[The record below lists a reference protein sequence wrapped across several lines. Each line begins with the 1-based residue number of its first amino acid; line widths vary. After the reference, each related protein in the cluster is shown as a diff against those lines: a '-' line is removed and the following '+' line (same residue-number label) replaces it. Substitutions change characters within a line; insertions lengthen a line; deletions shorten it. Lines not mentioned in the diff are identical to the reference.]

1 LPERFRVDCAFGGGA
16 AALSHSRRN
25 YSSQAARLA
34 SPSSLPQSYARQAAI
49 AGRTHGE
56 DAAAS
61 RDACRFFLH
70 ISCTDGF
77 RKNQRYEF
85 MQKVIFGTYFA
96 YKILSQVLSTGK
108 EKGPILTSWKSRL
121 ASPFKNPSS
130 ASLWQWQMTE
140 VKECPMNVFRNKT
153 KLALSVLAIAASAG
167 VQAAPLTNV
176 SIAGGQCQTWLPV
189 APGVVGG
196 GNDCGATNVAA
207 ALGGVGNV
215 ELGKLASNPATT
227 LTGLDQFNRTIV
239 LSSLVA
245 ADWTP
250 ALAASYIT
258 DALGS
263 VNLFLNPMQLA
274 AAVGAMLQPQFYGRV
289 SDPNVSF
296 VDVSAAGDVVVG
308 LDGFLNATP
317 ILLGLVG
324 AVNAVLPGTANDID
338 PDDIPDDAQVSEI
351 VKVQIDGATPY
362 YQYYFTADPT
372 GYVSNDNT
380 NSYDGVYPFQIPEPE
395 SLALFGIGL
404 VGLFLGRRR
413 RL

>member
-1 LPERFRVDCAFGGGA
+1 
-16 AALSHSRRN
+16 
-25 YSSQAARLA
+25 
-34 SPSSLPQSYARQAAI
+34 
-49 AGRTHGE
+49 
-56 DAAAS
+56 
-61 RDACRFFLH
+61 
-70 ISCTDGF
+70 
-77 RKNQRYEF
+77 
-85 MQKVIFGTYFA
+85 
-96 YKILSQVLSTGK
+96 
-108 EKGPILTSWKSRL
+108 
-121 ASPFKNPSS
+121 
-130 ASLWQWQMTE
+130 
-140 VKECPMNVFRNKT
+140 MNVFRNKT

-176 SIAGGQCQTWLPV
+176 SIGGGQCQTWLPV

-296 VDVSAAGDVVVG
+296 VGVSNAGVVEVG

-338 PDDIPDDAQVSEI
+338 PSQVPDGAQVSEI
-351 VKVQIDGATPY
+351 VKIQIDGASPY
-362 YQYYFTADPT
+362 YQYYFSASPS
-372 GYVSNDNT
+372 GYVSNDQT